1 MISSNQ
7 QRCHGTDPTHRKGSG
22 FVEVLEGSP
31 SLKARWGSP
40 VPSGVIEVHRSV
52 ALRTGNGQPWAR
64 AANLPVVQ
72 DVPRFPDISPLYL
85 EWLYYIWLVGQGT
98 WMDYDFPHISHHL
111 GNFTIPSDEVHDQP
125 DIYKAHFLGLPIG
138 YTTKIIR
145 GVGQPTTNQQL
156 VVEPASWSDRT
167 LFDQSLEIRVWL
179 IRGII
184 PSHGRQ
190 VSEFL

>member
-7 QRCHGTDPTHRKGSG
+7 QRCHGTDPTHRAGSG

-98 WMDYDFPHISHHL
+98 WMDYDFPHFSHHL
-111 GNFTIPSDEVHDQP
+111 GNFIIPSDEVHDQP
-125 DIYKAHFLGLPIG
+125 DIYKAHFLGLSNWI
-138 YTTKIIR
+138 YHQNNQR
-145 GVGQPTTNQQL
+145 GRSTNHQPATYCGASELKWPNPVRPKPGNQSMVNKGNHPQ
-156 VVEPASWSDRT
+156 PW
-167 LFDQSLEIRVWL
+167 
-179 IRGII
+179 
-184 PSHGRQ
+184 PSG
-190 VSEFL
+190 